1 MEGILQFFEALPPGL
16 LYGILALGAA
26 LENIFPPLPAD
37 TFVLL
42 GGFLS
47 SAGVGNPRWVFVWT
61 WLANVASALLVY
73 RLGHVYGRPFFE
85 HGWGRR
91 LLNERQLDL
100 LGQFYARWGVFA
112 IFFTRFLPGFRA
124 VVPAFAGVT
133 HRRFWEVVLPL
144 TLASAL
150 WYGVLVWLGAV
161 TEQNL
166 DAILGALSNAN
177 TALLVAALVLLGL
190 VSWAWWRTRHEHRP

>member
-1 MEGILQFFEALPPGL
+1 MDAVLQFFQGLPPVLMYAL
-16 LYGILALGAA
+16 LAAGAA
-26 LENIFPPLPAD
+26 LENVVPPIPAD

-47 SAGVGNPRWVFVWT
+47 SAGVGSPRSVFLWT
-61 WLANVASALLVY
+61 WLANVGSALAVY

-91 LLNERQLDL
+91 LLNERQLTV

-133 HRRFWEVVLPL
+133 HRRFGEVVLPL
-144 TLASAL
+144 ALASAI
-150 WYGVLVWLGAV
+150 WYGVLVWAGAA
-161 TEQNL
+161 TERNL
-166 DAILGALSNAN
+166 DEILAWLSGVN
-177 TALLVAALVLLGL
+177 TGLLIAAVVLATGL
-190 VSWAWWRTRHEHRP
+190 VWLWARSRGSDDS